1 MQRAAERHTKEMG
14 SRVKKV
20 SRQWEI
26 RLAQERREHAHVI
39 SLLLKQLQPQIIN
52 STPAVPGNP
61 SCATP
66 GPPLDTPIN
75 MTPFSDPGNPLSLVA
90 SPVQDSDHNGCHP
103 RHQVC
108 SLEVLPRQR
117 LSKIGTLKSIC
128 RMPPGPV
135 QLAQCAQGLANA
147 VLD

>member
-39 SLLLKQLQPQIIN
+39 SLLLKQLQPQIID
-52 STPAVPGNP
+52 SIPAVPGNP

-66 GPPLDTPIN
+66 GPPLVIPTN
-75 MTPFSDPGNPLSLVA
+75 MKAFSDFDNSLSLVA
-90 SPVQDSDHNGCHP
+90 SRVQDSDHNGCQP

-108 SLEVLPRQR
+108 SLQVLPQQR
-117 LSKIGTLKSIC
+117 FSKIGTIICVACILKRTGSI
-128 RMPPGPV
+128 GIH
-135 QLAQCAQGLANA
+135 L
-147 VLD
+147 